1 MEGLPFEKVIVDSRT
16 ASSGNGTSFELT
28 LPETLHLPADAVCYV
43 TDLAV
48 SHSFYTVEGVTSI
61 GSKNHY
67 LYFLERTY
75 NSGDFTI
82 LNRTTLVSQSYAPEE
97 LAAELQSKMNAV
109 SIFSASAYTVV
120 YNAQKNAFTLTL
132 NYTHPDPLHVT
143 YPGFFVINQDLL
155 GDQGFQTYVAS
166 RQLEGGHDGQRQN
179 LAQYMIN
186 FRDPQDCLG
195 LLGFSKGASGN
206 TQWPEL
212 EAKLAGSP
220 PSLPTSQ
227 ATQAV
232 DVRHRHVLYLHSNAL
247 SNLRVIGPA
256 GSRSVIARIPVT
268 SLFGGLVTR
277 AHSGHP
283 LDCVPCGSR
292 TLRTLDFQ
300 LKDSFAQLVDL
311 HGGHISFELLFAQKP
326 LL

>member
-43 TDLAV
+43 TDIAV
-48 SHSFYTVEGVTSI
+48 SHSFYTVEGSTSV

-67 LYFLERTY
+67 LFFLERTY
-75 NSGDFTI
+75 QSGDLTV
-82 LNRTTLVSQSYAPEE
+82 LNRATLASKSYAPEE
-97 LAAELQSKMNAV
+97 LASEIETQMRAV
-109 SIFSASAYTVV
+109 SIFGSAYIVT
-120 YNAQKNAFTLTL
+120 YDAQTNAFTIALS
-132 NYTHPDPLHVT
+132 YTHPDPLHVT

-155 GDQGFQTYVAS
+155 ADEGFQAYAANRTLQGPSQTAYA
-166 RQLEGGHDGQRQN
+166 L
-179 LAQYMIN
+179 N

-206 TQWPEL
+206 TQWSQL
-212 EAKLAGSP
+212 QTTLGGSP
-220 PSLPTSQ
+220 PTLPTSQ
-227 ATQAV
+227 VTQAV

>member
-16 ASSGNGTSFELT
+16 ASSGNGTAFEVT
-28 LPETLHLPADAVCYV
+28 LPETLHLPPNAVCYV
-43 TDLAV
+43 TDIAV
-48 SHSFYTVEGVTSI
+48 SHSFYTVEGQTSV

-67 LYFLERTY
+67 LYFLERSY
-75 NSGDFTI
+75 NSGDVTV
-82 LNRTTLVSQSYAPEE
+82 LNRATLSSKSYAPEE
-97 LAAELQSKMNAV
+97 LAAELQTQMRAA
-109 SIFSASAYTVV
+109 SIFGTNAYTVT
-120 YNAQKNAFTLTL
+120 YDAQSNTFTIALS
-132 NYTHPDPLHVT
+132 YAHPNPLYAS
-143 YPGFFVINQDLL
+143 YPGFFVINQGLL
-155 GDQGFQTYVAS
+155 AHEGFQAYAAS
-166 RQLEGGHDGQRQN
+166 RTLQGPSQTAYAL
-179 LAQYMIN
+179 N

-195 LLGFSKGASGN
+195 LLGFSRGASGN
-206 TQWPEL
+206 TQWPQL
-212 EAKLAGSP
+212 QTTLGGSP
-220 PSLPTSQ
+220 PTLPTTQ
-227 ATQAV
+227 VTQAV

-247 SNLRVIGPA
+247 SNLRIIGPA

-311 HGGHISFELLFAQKP
+311 HGGHISFELLFAQRP
-326 LL
+326 LM

>member
-16 ASSGNGTSFELT
+16 ASSGNGTAFEVT
-28 LPETLHLPADAVCYV
+28 LPETLHLPPNAVCYV

-48 SHSFYTVEGVTSI
+48 SHSFYTVEGVTSV
-61 GSKNHY
+61 GSKNHN

-75 NSGDFTI
+75 QSGDLTV
-82 LNRTTLVSQSYAPEE
+82 LNRATLASKSYAPEE
-97 LAAELQSKMNAV
+97 LANEIETQMRAV
-109 SIFSASAYTVV
+109 SIFGSAYIVT
-120 YNAQKNAFTLTL
+120 YDAQTNAFTIALS
-132 NYTHPDPLHVT
+132 YAHPNPLYAS
-143 YPGFFVINQDLL
+143 YPGFFVVNQDLL
-155 GDQGFQTYVAS
+155 ADEGFQAYVANRTLQGPS
-166 RQLEGGHDGQRQN
+166 QTAYAL
-179 LAQYMIN
+179 N
-186 FRDPQDCLG
+186 FRDTQDCLG
-195 LLGFSKGASGN
+195 LLGFAKGGSGN
-206 TQWPEL
+206 MQWPEL
-212 EAKLAGSP
+212 QAKLTGSP
-220 PSLPTSQ
+220 PALPISQ
-227 ATQAV
+227 VTQAV

-247 SNLRVIGPA
+247 SNLRIIGPA

-311 HGGHISFELLFAQKP
+311 HGGHISFELLFAQRP
-326 LL
+326 LM